1 MRNNRRTP
9 GRLGPDTPVRI
20 VATEAGYRHGAMPR
34 ALLVTD
40 STWVVNDVSAALSL
54 GEWEIDQ
61 LDDPQDAVARV
72 EETSPDAVIVDMQ
85 VTSMGGMAV
94 IRDIRSHIEEDSRPR
109 TVLLLD
115 RQADRFLAGR
125 AGADASVIKPFE
137 AVELRSALA

>member
-1 MRNNRRTP
+1 
-9 GRLGPDTPVRI
+9 
-20 VATEAGYRHGAMPR
+20 MPK

-54 GEWEIDQ
+54 GDWEIDE
-61 LDDPQDAVARV
+61 LDDPRMAVERV

-94 IRDIRSHIEEDSRPR
+94 IRDIRSTIDKESRPR

-115 RQADRFLAGR
+115 RSVDRFLAGR

-137 AVELRSALA
+137 AGELRASLA

>member
-1 MRNNRRTP
+1 
-9 GRLGPDTPVRI
+9 
-20 VATEAGYRHGAMPR
+20 MPK

-40 STWVVNDVSAALSL
+40 STWVINDVSAALCL
-54 GEWEIDQ
+54 GDWEIDQ
-61 LDDPQDAVARV
+61 LDDPGVTVARV

-94 IRDIRSHIEEDSRPR
+94 IRDIRSHIEEESRPR

-115 RQADRFLAGR
+115 RSADQFLAGR

-137 AVELRSALA
+137 AEELRASLA

>member
-1 MRNNRRTP
+1 
-9 GRLGPDTPVRI
+9 
-20 VATEAGYRHGAMPR
+20 MPK

-40 STWVVNDVSAALSL
+40 STWVINDVSAALCL
-54 GEWEIDQ
+54 GDWEIDQ
-61 LDDPQDAVARV
+61 LNDPRVAVARV

-94 IRDIRSHIEEDSRPR
+94 IRDIRSHIEEESRPR

-115 RQADRFLAGR
+115 RSADQFLAGR

-137 AVELRSALA
+137 AEELRASLA